1 MKKQHS
7 GEIFMRQFLLILS
20 LILLTTGCNLK
31 SKDATPI
38 PTPDIPTVRFL
49 FPSNNDQVIEGTD
62 LTFDI
67 YAEDMSVGVA
77 RVELF
82 IDGQLLG
89 EPMYYGD
96 YQFTDEFRPQ
106 TNWLAQGIGRH
117 TISAVAYRPDGTP
130 SDEALITVE
139 VIASQ

>member
-1 MKKQHS
+1 
-7 GEIFMRQFLLILS
+7 MRQFLFLLS
-20 LILLTTGCNLK
+20 LILFTTGCNLK
-31 SKDATPI
+31 SKDATAI

-49 FPSNNDQVIEGTD
+49 FPANNDQIIEGTD

-67 YAEDMSVGVA
+67 YAADMSIGVA

-82 IDGQLLG
+82 IDGQLHG

-106 TNWLAQGIGRH
+106 TNWVAQGIGRH
-117 TISAVAYRPDGTP
+117 TIAAIAYRPDGTP

-139 VIASQ
+139 VITP